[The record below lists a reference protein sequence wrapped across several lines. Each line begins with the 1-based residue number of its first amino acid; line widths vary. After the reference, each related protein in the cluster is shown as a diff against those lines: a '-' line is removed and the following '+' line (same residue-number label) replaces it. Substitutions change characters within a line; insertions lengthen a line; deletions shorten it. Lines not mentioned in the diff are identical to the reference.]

1 VKTLKQF
8 IIATLFTLT
17 VNVCVAQLPPAF
29 GTPNPG
35 GNWTRGTNSNGANTL
50 GSAGGW
56 NSPIYFATNGN
67 TATSIRMKINGTFA
81 ASGSNTQYTINGFNW
96 NNGVNTTGYV
106 GIGMNDPIL
115 TNSSLLVWSTKG
127 PFSLLHLNGNNY
139 QHVQELGY
147 RPWMKIGMTVT
158 SNDDLMYV
166 GHKRVSDD
174 VTDAV
179 FAWSDNAGTSWGPD
193 NLLFI
198 FTRDQGGS
206 SPLDLTGNSLDGREI
221 MRLNALGNVGIGPRF
236 NNSQQPQST
245 LHINQENN
253 ASSWFQITNQSVT
266 GQTITDGLRIG
277 IIGTTGAINFQQQE
291 NQPIIFL
298 TDWDNNSGGIAD
310 GERLRITAVG
320 QTSVPDPN
328 SMFCTN
334 PGRVAISEDGSNP
347 ITKPRSLLH
356 LGYNTGMS
364 PNQLNYSDGWRKWMD
379 IGMFVSSGY
388 DNLYLGLKYEGPDR
402 HDAILNWGDNQ
413 EINPATGPDNLRF
426 IFTSIQETGISTV
439 PANLNNGMEALRM
452 TPTTSDLVYTG
463 IGGNPGVLGY
473 IGTNLYY
480 GNSINPTLTLEVN
493 SPATTIGPSNSGLR
507 FTDLNSTSGT
517 INNPGN
523 GVLSV
528 DETGKVVYVP
538 YAGGANFG
546 AACTDPTPYSLTDNW
561 GIGLSDY
568 NLYFYNANPI
578 LTPNRNSILI
588 GEVCNVTPQGKLHV
602 HQNSG
607 LESSTGIWVE
617 NDDMSQVVG
626 PVKGIHSE
634 ITQTGSNGIHIAG
647 EFITHGQKLNIAVLG
662 RANGAANLGSATVN
676 YGGKFLASKGIKN
689 YGVEGY
695 VFGSAVP
702 PANNTTGYGIW
713 GQSEIQAG
721 STQHVYNYG
730 GHFEAK
736 DGSNDYGV
744 WAKTD
749 GNNSNDWAAW
759 LEGDVYHNGAYYPS
773 DSTLKQHLDTI
784 TNAYNIL
791 KSITPYTFIFK
802 QDVQGLNLP
811 SGKQYGF
818 CAQQVQT
825 ILPELVKQTIVP
837 VSLDSNGNVI
847 IPELNFL
854 TINTEQLIPVIV
866 ASIFEQER
874 KFDSL
879 KVTADNGL
887 NIYNNNIQL
896 GGTLNQLTNI
906 NLNNKKLIFSDPA
919 NAEINTNNITVGS
932 DVGFSSK
939 FGVNNFTDKAAGV
952 FLTTFPGYTS
962 GNWGIIAAAN
972 GTWGNIGG
980 QFAAEN
986 GSSVNYGIFSSGRG
1000 GQSNAA
1006 GYFDGDL
1013 VYTGELY
1020 KASDL
1025 MLKENIV
1032 PISSALNTISQLQ
1045 PKTFNF
1051 KTTEYPDMNL
1061 PTGSK
1066 FGLIAQEVE
1075 TIVPGLVK
1083 NVVHPATYDSAMNI
1097 VNEAFNYKSVDYEGF
1112 IPILIQAVKEL
1123 GQQNSQKDSLLQGMN
1138 DRLTQ
1143 LEAMFTQCCNSNN
1156 KTLVNPNGN
1165 DITISEVELEN
1176 RLAVVLDQNVPNP
1189 FAENTIINYFIPDE
1203 IKFAQIIFSD
1213 NYGKIIKTVDINN
1226 SGYGVLKVYAANLS
1240 SGIYTYSIIIDGKV
1254 VDTKKMVCA
1263 K

>member
-1 VKTLKQF
+1 MPEHPGAQITYC
-8 IIATLFTLT
+8 LF
-17 VNVCVAQLPPAF
+17 F
-29 GTPNPG
+29 
-35 GNWTRGTNSNGANTL
+35 
-50 GSAGGW
+50 
-56 NSPIYFATNGN
+56 
-67 TATSIRMKINGTFA
+67 K
-81 ASGSNTQYTINGFNW
+81 
-96 NNGVNTTGYV
+96 
-106 GIGMNDPIL
+106 
-115 TNSSLLVWSTKG
+115 
-127 PFSLLHLNGNNY
+127 
-139 QHVQELGY
+139 
-147 RPWMKIGMTVT
+147 
-158 SNDDLMYV
+158 
-166 GHKRVSDD
+166 
-174 VTDAV
+174 
-179 FAWSDNAGTSWGPD
+179 
-193 NLLFI
+193 
-198 FTRDQGGS
+198 RDQGGS

-245 LHINQENN
+245 LHINQEDN

-277 IIGTTGAINFQQQE
+277 IIGNTGVINFQQQE

-328 SMFCTN
+328 SIFCSN
-334 PGRVAISEDGSNP
+334 PGRIAISEDGSNP

-364 PNQLNYSDGWRKWMD
+364 PNQLNYADGWRKWMD

-402 HDAILNWGDNQ
+402 HDAVLNWGDNQ
-413 EINPATGPDNLRF
+413 EINPTTGPDNLRF
-426 IFTSIQETGISTV
+426 IFTSIQEPGISTV
-439 PANLNNGMEALRM
+439 PANLNNGLEALRM
-452 TPTTSDLVYTG
+452 TPTTGDLVYTG
-463 IGGNPGVLGY
+463 IGGNPGVIGY
-473 IGTNLYY
+473 LGTNLYY

-493 SPATTIGPSNSGLR
+493 SPATTIGPANSGLR
-507 FTDLNSTSGT
+507 FTDLNSTSGIT
-517 INNPGN
+517 NNPGN

-528 DETGKVVYVP
+528 DETGRVIYVP
-538 YAGGANFG
+538 GGSGGFQFGDLCSSGPSFAN
-546 AACTDPTPYSLTDNW
+546 DLTGDW
-561 GIGLSDY
+561 HVGLNDF
-568 NLYFYNANPI
+568 NLYFANGPTTGTGI
-578 LTPNRNSILI
+578 NTVLI
-588 GEVCNVTPQGKLHV
+588 GEDCGNAPQGKLHV
-602 HQNSG
+602 YQNSG
-607 LESSTGIWVE
+607 TNVSTGIWVE
-617 NDDMSQVVG
+617 NNDAAPTG
-626 PVKGIHSE
+626 GLIKGIHCE
-634 ITQTGSNGIHIAG
+634 LTQTNSLIHIAG

-662 RANGAANLGSATVN
+662 RANGAANMGSATVN

-689 YGVEGY
+689 YGVEGR
-695 VFGSAVP
+695 VVGSAVP
-702 PANNTTGYGIW
+702 PANTTTGYGVW
-713 GQSEIQAG
+713 GQSEILAG

-736 DGSNDYGV
+736 DGTNDYGV

-749 GNNSNDWAAW
+749 GNHPNDWAAW
-759 LEGDVYHNGAYYPS
+759 LEGDVYHNGVYYTS

-784 TNAYNIL
+784 INAYSIL
-791 KSITPYTFIFK
+791 KSITPYSFIFK
-802 QDVQGLNLP
+802 QDVQGLTLP
-811 SGKQYGF
+811 SVKQYGF

-825 ILPELVKQTIVP
+825 ILPELVKQTTVP
-837 VSLDSNGNVI
+837 AILDSNGNVI
-847 IPELNFL
+847 VPELNFL
-854 TINTEQLIPVIV
+854 TMNTEQLIPIIV
-866 ASIFEQER
+866 ASMFEQER

-887 NIYNNNIQL
+887 NINNNNIQL
-896 GGTLNQLTNI
+896 GGTLNQVTNI

-919 NAEINTNNITVGS
+919 NAEINSNNITIGS

-939 FGVNNFTDKAAGV
+939 FGVNNITDKAAGV
-952 FLTTFPGYTS
+952 FFTSFPGYSS
-962 GNWGIIAAAN
+962 GNWGIIASAN

-986 GSSVNYGIFSSGRG
+986 GTSVNYGIFSSGRG

-1025 MLKENIV
+1025 ILKENIV
-1032 PISSALNTISQLQ
+1032 PISNALNTISQLQ

-1097 VNEAFNYKSVDYEGF
+1097 VNDAFNYKSVDYEGF

-1165 DITISEVELEN
+1165 DITVSEVELEN

-1189 FAENTIINYFIPDE
+1189 FAENTVINYFIPDE
-1203 IKFAQIIFSD
+1203 IKYAQIIFSD

-1226 SGYGVLKVYAANLS
+1226 SGYGMLKVYAANLS

-1254 VDTKKMVCA
+1254 MDTKKMVCT